1 MSAPTDGGRAPPSL
15 AYRNAVT
22 IVIVGGVFA
31 TLALLYLL
39 LLPGVGG
46 AAGAFCTVG
55 FLFVAFVGWE
65 FLMKPGYGILH
76 RRRDLDPIEESAEE
90 PESPRTP

>member
-1 MSAPTDGGRAPPSL
+1 M

-22 IVIVGGVFA
+22 VVIVGGVFA
-31 TLALLYLL
+31 TLAFLYLL
-39 LLPGVGG
+39 LLPGAGG
-46 AAGAFCTVG
+46 AVGAFCTVG

-76 RRRDLDPIEESAEE
+76 RPRDLEPIEEP
-90 PESPRTP
+90 PEDPPSPGSP